1 MDEEVWKDIVGYE
14 GLYAVSNCGR
24 VKSLER
30 LAWNGKV
37 YHILKGKILKP
48 QKCINGYLYTSLSR
62 DGKRKFYTIHRLV
75 LSTFSPCENM
85 SKLDV
90 NHIDENKLNNVLS
103 NLEWCTR
110 SYNNNYGTHNA
121 RVAETLRGK
130 SNTRKSIPIVQLALD
145 GKYIRSYK
153 SATDAARECGGSNSG
168 IIHCCKGNRKS
179 HKGFKWMYL
188 SEFLDKNCGIIE

>member
-1 MDEEVWKDIVGYE
+1 MDDEIWRAIKGYE
-14 GLYAVSNCGR
+14 GLYEVSNLGR

-30 LAWNGKV
+30 VAWNGKG
-37 YHILKGKILKP
+37 YHILKEKILKP
-48 QKCINGYLYTSLSR
+48 KKCRNGYLYASLSR
-62 DGKRKFYTIHRLV
+62 NGERKEYTIHRLV
-75 LSTFSPCENM
+75 LSTFNPVEKM
-85 SKLDV
+85 DKLDV
-90 NHIDENKLNNVLS
+90 NHLDEDKTNNNLS

-110 SYNNNYGTHNA
+110 SYNNNFGTHNA

-168 IIHCCKGNRKS
+168 IINCCKGNRKS